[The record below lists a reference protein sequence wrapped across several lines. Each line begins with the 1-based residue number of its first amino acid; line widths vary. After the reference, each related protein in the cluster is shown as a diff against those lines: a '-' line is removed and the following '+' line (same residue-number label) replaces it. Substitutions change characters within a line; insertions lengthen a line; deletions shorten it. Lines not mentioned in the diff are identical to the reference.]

1 MEGMLEA
8 ARVFG
13 NLTRHK
19 PVRDFLSKQKGVF
32 CDVSIPQLTPE
43 VPLRGEKGGMFLCP
57 TPVRS
62 AVATLQF
69 YSSLGSC
76 MLSSGTSVME
86 LFMS

>member
-32 CDVSIPQLTPE
+32 CDVSIPQLIPE
-43 VPLRGEKGGMFLCP
+43 VPLCGEKGGMFLFP
-57 TPVRS
+57 TPVRT
-62 AVATLQF
+62 AVLHCSFTHHLADACYLQG
-69 YSSLGSC
+69 LQ
-76 MLSSGTSVME
+76 
-86 LFMS
+86 